1 VTSRREFITLVGG
14 TAVAWPLAAR
24 AQQPA
29 MPVIGFVSAGSP
41 QGYERV
47 FAGFLKGLDETGYV
61 EGYNVAIQARW
72 AEGRNDRLPSLVADL
87 VKRKVNVI
95 AATTTPAAIAAKA
108 ATATIPVV
116 FTTIADPVQIGLVT
130 SLNRPGGN
138 MTGVTLLSVELGPK
152 LLELLHDSVPKAA
165 IMALLVNPTNPNLE
179 MQSTDLQAA
188 ALKLG
193 LQPHVVNASTERDFD
208 AVFAR
213 LHELRAD
220 ALMISQDPVFN
231 AQSGQLGALS
241 LRHAIPAIYVNRE
254 FAAAGGLM
262 SYGANRPDEW
272 RQAGV
277 YVGRILKGEKPAD
290 LPVVQPTKFDLVI
303 NLKTAKALGLDVP
316 ASVVA
321 RADEVLE

>member
-1 VTSRREFITLVGG
+1 MKRREFITLAGG
-14 TAVAWPLAAR
+14 AAAWPLAAS
-24 AQQPA
+24 AQKS

-61 EGYNVAIQARW
+61 EGHNVAIQVRW

-87 VKRKVNVI
+87 VGRKVNVI
-95 AATTTPAAIAAKA
+95 AATSTPAALAAKA

-116 FTTIADPVQIGLVT
+116 FTIIADPVQIGLVT

-138 MTGVTLLSVELGPK
+138 MTGVTSLSVELGPK
-152 LLELLHDSVPKAA
+152 LLELLHDSAPKAT
-165 IMALLVNPTNPNLE
+165 IMALLVNPTNPNLGT
-179 MQSTDLQAA
+179 QSRDLQAA

-193 LQPHVVNASTERDFD
+193 LQPHVVNASAERDFD
-208 AVFAR
+208 AVFAK

-220 ALMISQDPVFN
+220 ALMISQDPFFN
-231 AQSGQLGALS
+231 SQSGQLGALS
-241 LRHAIPAIYVNRE
+241 VRHAIPAIYVDRE
-254 FAAAGGLM
+254 FVAAGGLM
-262 SYGANRPDEW
+262 SYGANRPDQW
-272 RQAGV
+272 RQVGV

-303 NLKTAKALGLDVP
+303 NLKTARGLGLDVP
-316 ASVVA
+316 ASVLA
-321 RADEVLE
+321 RADEVIE

>member
-1 VTSRREFITLVGG
+1 MKRREFITLVGG
-14 TAVAWPLAAR
+14 SAVAWPITAR

-47 FAGFLKGLDETGYV
+47 FAAFLKGLDETGYV
-61 EGYNVAIQARW
+61 EGHNVAIQARW

-87 VKRKVNVI
+87 VQRKVNVI
-95 AATTTPAAIAAKA
+95 AATTTPAALAAKA

-152 LLELLHDSVPKAA
+152 LLELLHDSVPKT
-165 IMALLVNPTNPNLE
+165 INMAVLVNPTNPNLKT
-179 MQSTDLQAA
+179 QLKNLQAA

-193 LQPHVVNASTERDFD
+193 LQPYVVYASTERDFD
-208 AVFAR
+208 AVFAK
-213 LHELRAD
+213 LHELQAV
-220 ALMISQDPVFN
+220 ALMISQDPFFN
-231 AQSGQLGALS
+231 IQSGQLGALS

-262 SYGANRPDEW
+262 SYGANRPEEW
-272 RQAGV
+272 RQAGA
-277 YVGRILKGEKPAD
+277 YVGRILKGEKPTD
-290 LPVVQPTKFDLVI
+290 LPVMQSAKFELLI
-303 NLKTAKALGLDVP
+303 NLKTAKALGLEVP
-316 ASVVA
+316 SSLLA
-321 RADEVLE
+321 RADEVIE